1 MCPCQND
8 ATNHAGSSSS
18 TAGAAA
24 CWVIKLIINL
34 RTAITQAGLPYYNRK
49 DPQQGSKQ
57 ARDSILKLLTGMN
70 DDVQPLN
77 FRSELKQN
85 GDKDPYYPAAPAWS
99 TLSGGNNPTHLCTP
113 AQLCGWLLEAIKC
126 VPSVKGV
133 EIYMLEGA
141 TQTLTTLPEVCARD
155 IVMVPVPY
163 LPVASSFSAP
173 NVGVNDAALQRA
185 NADVERARAA
195 EATAKAAE
203 AAAKTQLNMQ
213 AAFIADLQRRFDA
226 QVDEVKGVQEQLK
239 AMAAAK
245 AAVPNPNPTVRPNPS
260 PCSVVSLA

>member
-1 MCPCQND
+1 MRSRPSVGDGSVTDHPRRQPTQCPTHLQTGCATPHAPHHSTLRRTAILTINVCPCQND

-99 TLSGGNNPTHLCTP
+99 TLSGGNNPTHL
-113 AQLCGWLLEAIKC
+113 W
-126 VPSVKGV
+126 S
-133 EIYMLEGA
+133 
-141 TQTLTTLPEVCARD
+141 CARRRNSAGGCWRRSSACR
-155 IVMVPVPY
+155 
-163 LPVASSFSAP
+163 LSRASRSTCSRAP
-173 NVGVNDAALQRA
+173 
-185 NADVERARAA
+185 
-195 EATAKAAE
+195 
-203 AAAKTQLNMQ
+203 
-213 AAFIADLQRRFDA
+213 RR
-226 QVDEVKGVQEQLK
+226 
-239 AMAAAK
+239 
-245 AAVPNPNPTVRPNPS
+245 R
-260 PCSVVSLA
+260 